1 MIRIYSLKEKPS
13 NSSFNMIPEYV
24 VSNIGKEGYYTL
36 LAIDKKDE
44 AEAFVGMAQFYVDIN
59 VKGTFFGELV
69 YVYVVEAYR
78 LMDAGYKLIQK
89 VNEILREKEV
99 DVITATIPY
108 NEMGEV
114 ISDITEQGIDI
125 FFRECGFITAK
136 DDPGKRPRL
145 FKLTRR

>member
-1 MIRIYSLKEKPS
+1 MIKIYSLKETSS

-36 LAIDKKDE
+36 LATDKKDE
-44 AEAFVGMAQFYVDIN
+44 DEAFVGIAQFCVDIN
-59 VKGTFFGELV
+59 VRGKFFAELV
-69 YVYVVEAYR
+69 YIYVAENYR
-78 LMDAGYKLIQK
+78 LMDAGYKLMQK
-89 VNEILREKEV
+89 VGDILRDQEV

-114 ISDITEQGIDI
+114 ISDISEQGIGI
-125 FFRECGFITAK
+125 FFRECGFLTARE
-136 DDPGKRPRL
+136 DSGKRPRL